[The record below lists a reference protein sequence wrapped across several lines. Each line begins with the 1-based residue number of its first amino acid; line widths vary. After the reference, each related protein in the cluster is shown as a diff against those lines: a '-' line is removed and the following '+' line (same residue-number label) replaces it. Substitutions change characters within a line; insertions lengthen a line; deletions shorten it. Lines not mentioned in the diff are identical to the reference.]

1 MINSPGTSSSNLVVQ
16 DPSKQ
21 KPLQPFQQPGKKEIH
36 TFHQLQQYLALCVPA
51 GVGVDCMCARVES
64 SVLCVQDRVLI
75 NKPPHKLGKP
85 KTTFISIDHCL
96 IIRRL
101 QGDVVYLGWPTAP
114 SYMSP
119 NAGKGGSCGVSSAN
133 ENSFT
138 QEPKVWR
145 SNSIFNLWSI
155 YSILLP
161 LLGYPGQQ
169 QVPPAIGGRG
179 RATPQRYPGYPQD
192 RDGGYPNYPAGYTL

>member
-21 KPLQPFQQPGKKEIH
+21 KPLQPFQQPGKKKIH

-85 KTTFISIDHCL
+85 KTPFISTDHCL

-101 QGDVVYLGWPTAP
+101 QGDVVYLGWPIAP

-119 NAGKGGSCGVSSAN
+119 NAGGGGTGLRGLSQWEQLYTGAQINFGDLTRYLTCG
-133 ENSFT
+133 
-138 QEPKVWR
+138 Q
-145 SNSIFNLWSI
+145 
-155 YSILLP
+155 
-161 LLGYPGQQ
+161 
-169 QVPPAIGGRG
+169 
-179 RATPQRYPGYPQD
+179 
-192 RDGGYPNYPAGYTL
+192 YTLFCFPF